1 METNTDDFT
10 IVFKNTM
17 SFIEKLKS
25 QPIELKSQDDIDFVH
40 GKIYNLTIWLSGSCD
55 LMYLDLFDEIE
66 SIINKIYDESTISEY
81 SNCIR
86 DICEPI
92 DFETLTNLTNEIE
105 HNLFE
110 PKVKLNNSSV
120 TIEEL
125 TGGQHHNKKLYFNL
139 FFIIIFSIISII
151 SIYWSYLI
159 SSGQI
164 TPTIGQTVKTLGS
177 QYQSPKPYVI
187 KSEFQIYD
195 YVISRLFLCIVY
207 FFSSIFFIK
216 LELKSMELEYGQIS
230 FVKLLNLT
238 FGEQNQVVQ
247 FITNKIEKINQNEPD
262 IQRQTIEIPELKKI
276 KAPITKPEL
285 SITHQDIFIK
295 EAIKN
300 TNINGNII
308 MQPQNINSNI
318 IMQPQNIN
326 SNIIMQAQNYN
337 QKRLNEIKEV
347 EEKKNIFKLL
357 SKCIPSIFKKVK
369 KVKK

>member
-17 SFIEKLKS
+17 GFIEKLKS
-25 QPIELKSQDDIDFVH
+25 QPIALKSQEDIDFVH
-40 GKIYNLTIWLSGSCD
+40 GKIHNLKIWISSSCD
-55 LMYLDLFDEIE
+55 LMYLDFVNEIE

-81 SNCIR
+81 SKCIR

-92 DFETLTNLTNEIE
+92 DFETLTSLTNEIE
-105 HNLFE
+105 VNLFE

-125 TGGQHHNKKLYFNL
+125 TGGQHHHKQLYYSL
-139 FFIIIFSIISII
+139 FFIILFSVISII
-151 SIYWSYLI
+151 SIYWSYLVL
-159 SSGQI
+159 SGQI
-164 TPTIGQTVKTLGS
+164 TPTLGQTVKTLGS
-177 QYQSPKPYVI
+177 KYQSPKPYVI
-187 KSEFQIYD
+187 ETEFQIYD
-195 YVISRLFLCIVY
+195 YVISRLFLCIMY
-207 FFSSIFFIK
+207 FFSSIYFIK
-216 LELKSMELEYGQIS
+216 LEVKSMERTYGQIS

-285 SITHQDIFIK
+285 SITHQDIFIS
-295 EAIKN
+295 EAVKN

-308 MQPQNINSNI
+308 MQ
-318 IMQPQNIN
+318 
-326 SNIIMQAQNYN
+326 AQNYN
-337 QKRLNEIKEV
+337 QKKLNEIKEV
-347 EEKKNIFKLL
+347 EEKKNFFKLL
-357 SKCIPSIFKKVK
+357 SKCIPSMFKKVK